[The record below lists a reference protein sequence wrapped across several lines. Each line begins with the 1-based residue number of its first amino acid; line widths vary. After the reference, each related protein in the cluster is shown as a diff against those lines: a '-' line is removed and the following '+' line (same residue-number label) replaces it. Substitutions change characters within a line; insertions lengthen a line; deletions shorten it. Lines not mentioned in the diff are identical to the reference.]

1 MPGAA
6 TAVTTYLFD
15 LQRTGSNRSE
25 TRLTPAALRGGGFG
39 RDMGFSPQLEGQV
52 YNQPLYVPGL
62 MVGGAAHDV
71 LFVATEANAVFALD
85 ALTGATLWRTNL
97 GTPTPR
103 NAQSC
108 GNIMPSIGV
117 TSTPVIDLAT
127 RTLYVVSFNSDGGV
141 RFRINALDL
150 TTGMQRGGYPA
161 DISPPAV
168 GGSSFDVRTTGQRGA
183 IAFREGKVY
192 VPFGGL
198 FGDCGIYHGW
208 VVAID
213 AANPMQQ
220 SAFAT
225 PGRGSGIWAP
235 GGFAMDAQGNAYAA
249 TGNSTPLGGHTA
261 GSLGEFVLKI
271 GTGAAG
277 PSFAMNDNTAF
288 FSPENA
294 VMLDRADLDIGS
306 VSPVLLPPIGGARRL
321 LQGGKDGRVFLLDAD
336 NLGGAGNGLFVMS
349 LTTGGQFGALGAWS
363 NGNEVYGFVPAR
375 GTRAMCGGS
384 NGVMAL
390 RVTANNYSVAWC
402 TGSISGANPPVV
414 SSNGNTDA
422 VLWVV
427 GTGILRAYEVAT
439 GMEVYANTE
448 PPSGT
453 RQWVPPVVA
462 DGRVYVTTST
472 SVLLY
477 RMR

>member
-1 MPGAA
+1 MG
-6 TAVTTYLFD
+6 
-15 LQRTGSNRSE
+15 
-25 TRLTPAALRGGGFG
+25 ALR
-39 RDMGFSPQLEGQV
+39 
-52 YNQPLYVPGL
+52 
-62 MVGGAAHDV
+62 
-71 LFVATEANAVFALD
+71 
-85 ALTGATLWRTNL
+85 
-97 GTPTPR
+97 
-103 NAQSC
+103 
-108 GNIMPSIGV
+108 PSWCH
-117 TSTPVIDLAT
+117 S
-127 RTLYVVSFNSDGGV
+127 N
-141 RFRINALDL
+141 
-150 TTGMQRGGYPA
+150 
-161 DISPPAV
+161 
-168 GGSSFDVRTTGQRGA
+168 
-183 IAFREGKVY
+183 
-192 VPFGGL
+192 
-198 FGDCGIYHGW
+198 
-208 VVAID
+208 
-213 AANPMQQ
+213 
-220 SAFAT
+220 
-225 PGRGSGIWAP
+225 
-235 GGFAMDAQGNAYAA
+235 
-249 TGNSTPLGGHTA
+249 
-261 GSLGEFVLKI
+261 
-271 GTGAAG
+271 
-277 PSFAMNDNTAF
+277 
-288 FSPENA
+288 
-294 VMLDRADLDIGS
+294 
-306 VSPVLLPPIGGARRL
+306 RL